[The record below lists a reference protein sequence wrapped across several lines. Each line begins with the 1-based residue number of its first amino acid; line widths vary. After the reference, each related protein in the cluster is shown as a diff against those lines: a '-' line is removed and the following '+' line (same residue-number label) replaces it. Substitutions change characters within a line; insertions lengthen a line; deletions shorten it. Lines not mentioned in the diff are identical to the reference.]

1 MNRRFTLIA
10 TTAAL
15 FLLAIPTP
23 QAVAQEK
30 QNFSFK
36 VPAENTTY
44 PRQQNIEV
52 GDRPNHV
59 VRVFESHNTTS
70 NNAPVINGLKVV
82 EFWSRGIT
90 DLTDGNGPT
99 TQYSVFTME
108 NGDKFFVRFTNVV
121 QNISGKITAT
131 GVGIITGG
139 TGKLAAIQGIARQDS
154 IIDPRQGGVPGD
166 TQVDIEYSIGK

>member
-59 VRVFESHNTTS
+59 VRVFESHTPLPITHQS
-70 NNAPVINGLKVV
+70 STGSRS
-82 EFWSRGIT
+82 WSSGAAAS
-90 DLTDGNGPT
+90 PT
-99 TQYSVFTME
+99 
-108 NGDKFFVRFTNVV
+108 
-121 QNISGKITAT
+121 
-131 GVGIITGG
+131 
-139 TGKLAAIQGIARQDS
+139 
-154 IIDPRQGGVPGD
+154 
-166 TQVDIEYSIGK
+166 